1 MIPGW
6 SVSPWLFA
14 TLGFLAAL
22 AIAGAWRVQAIR
34 RQWVDLPGERRLHDA
49 PIPRG
54 GGVAIAAVLLAAT
67 PGLGERGTLVALGL
81 VITAGVGL
89 IDDLR
94 PLRALPKLGLQAVG
108 ALPLALAWPL
118 APELLGTFAAVAA
131 AWALVMVLINFWN
144 FIDGSNGMAAGQA
157 LMVGAAIVLVTGASS
172 PAGWLGLAMAAGCLG
187 FLPFNVPVARLFL
200 GDAGSFALGYGVAAL
215 LLMAQP
221 MGEGSAWY
229 LLLLPSAV
237 MADAGLTLLGRLR
250 RREKVWLAHRQHLY
264 QRAVL
269 HGWSHLRIG
278 LCYAAWTALSGLAAW
293 ALATAGAST
302 PIQCAVLALVGLA
315 AVLVYAWGG
324 RHWPPTRDMSLDR
337 ESAR

>member
-22 AIAGAWRVQAIR
+22 VVAGTWRAQAIR
-34 RQWVDLPGERRLHDA
+34 RQWLDLPGERRLHDV
-49 PIPRG
+49 PVPRG

-67 PGLGERGTLVALGL
+67 PGLGEDAALVALGL
-81 VITAGVGL
+81 LVTTGVGL

-94 PLRALPKLGLQAVG
+94 PLPALPKLGLQAVG

-118 APELLGTFAAVAA
+118 APEALGTVAAIAA
-131 AWALVMVLINFWN
+131 AWAMVLVLVNFWN

-157 LMVGAAIVLVTGASS
+157 LLVGAATVIITGAST

-215 LLMAQP
+215 LLMAQAQ
-221 MGEGSAWY
+221 GEAPAWY

-237 MADAGLTLLGRLR
+237 IADAGLTLLGRLL

-278 LCYAAWTALSGLAAW
+278 LCYAAWTVLAAVAAW
-293 ALATAGAST
+293 ATGRAGAST
-302 PIQCAVLALVGLA
+302 MIQCTVLALVGLA
-315 AVLVYAWGG
+315 AVLVYAWGV
-324 RHWPPTRDMSLDR
+324 RHFSPPQDLSLDR

>member
-1 MIPGW
+1 VIPGW

-14 TLGFLAAL
+14 TLGLLASLAL
-22 AIAGAWRVQAIR
+22 AGAWRVHAVR
-34 RQWVDLPGERRLHDA
+34 RQWLDLPGERRLHDV
-49 PIPRG
+49 PVPRG
-54 GGVAIAAVLLAAT
+54 GGVAIAVVLLAAT
-67 PGLGERGTLVALGL
+67 PGLGEGGALVALGL
-81 VITAGVGL
+81 LVTTGVGL
-89 IDDLR
+89 IDDVR
-94 PLRALPKLGLQAVG
+94 PLPALPKLGLQAVG

-118 APELLGTFAAVAA
+118 APEALGMFAAIAL
-131 AWALVMVLINFWN
+131 AWAMVLVLVNFWN

-157 LMVGAAIVLVTGASS
+157 LLVGAAAMIITGAAT

-215 LLMAQP
+215 LLMAQAV
-221 MGEGSAWY
+221 GEAPAWY

-269 HGWSHLRIG
+269 YGWSHSRIG
-278 LCYAAWTALSGLAAW
+278 LCYAAWTALAAVAAW
-293 ALATAGAST
+293 ASAGAST
-302 PIQCAVLALVGLA
+302 MIQCTVLALAGLL
-315 AVLVYAWGG
+315 AVLVYAWAG
-324 RHWPPTRDMSLDR
+324 RHFSPPQDVSLDR